1 MREESRF
8 GRRVGWVAVRGLR
21 VSIMRRF
28 PGSWC

>member
-8 GRRVGWVAVRGLR
+8 GRRVGWVAARGLR

-28 PGSWC
+28 PVS